1 MFLDNLDHYRAGEPR
16 RIVVDKGRGCRARG
30 YWYSPEHMIDL
41 RKLAQSRTP
50 ILNGW
55 LSIPSSVVAEVMAR
69 QGFHSICIDMQHG
82 LIDYGDCV
90 PMLQAIGQTTAAPLV
105 RVPSQEPAMMM
116 KVLDAGAAGVIVPL
130 VDNLRQ
136 AATAVAACRYPPQGR
151 RSFGPTRAALVAG
164 SDYHLSAN
172 YDILVFAM
180 IETVDGLANL
190 QEIVCTPGL
199 DGIYIGPSDL
209 SYALGLPPRMDN
221 DHPDHLAAVELIL
234 NSCREQSLIVGIH
247 TADPE
252 FAQGALQR
260 GADMVTIATDIACMR
275 QEAQRRLSYF

>member
-1 MFLDNLDHYRAGEPR
+1 MNP
-16 RIVVDKGRGCRARG
+16 
-30 YWYSPEHMIDL
+30 L
-41 RKLAQSRTP
+41 RKLERSRSP

-82 LIDYGDCV
+82 LIDYADCV
-90 PMLQAIGQTTAAPLV
+90 PMLQAIGQTDAVPLV
-105 RVPSQEPAMMM
+105 RVPSQEPAMLM
-116 KVLDAGAAGVIVPL
+116 KVLDAGARGVIVPL
-130 VDNLRQ
+130 VNNAQQ
-136 AATAVAACRYPPQGR
+136 AAAAVASCRYPPLGR

-164 SDYHLSAN
+164 SEYHLSAN
-172 YDILVFAM
+172 EDILVFAM
-180 IETVDGLANL
+180 IETADGLASL

-221 DHPDHLAAVELIL
+221 DHPDHLAAVERIVG
-234 NSCREQSLIVGIH
+234 SCREESLMVGIH

-252 FAQGALQR
+252 FAKGALER
-260 GADMVTIATDIACMR
+260 GADMVTIATDIGCLR
-275 QEAQRRLSYF
+275 QEAKRRLSYF